1 MSVNLE
7 NTEYKL
13 NISKNK
19 KTFNIFGSYQVN
31 ENLFQKFELNQIFFS
46 NKHEFSFIG
55 DFNDEID
62 IPILN
67 FNSENKVVNIATD
80 FEINDR

>member
-31 ENLFQKFELNQIFFS
+31 ENLFQK
-46 NKHEFSFIG
+46 
-55 DFNDEID
+55 
-62 IPILN
+62 
-67 FNSENKVVNIATD
+67 V
-80 FEINDR
+80 

>member
-19 KTFNIFGSYQVN
+19 KKTFNIFGSYQVN
-31 ENLFQKFELNQIFFS
+31 EIYFKSLN
-46 NKHEFSFIG
+46 
-55 DFNDEID
+55 
-62 IPILN
+62 
-67 FNSENKVVNIATD
+67 
-80 FEINDR
+80 